1 MGPSQLYDHLVLQR
15 DSDSGKLFHDTLGP
29 SSIMKAVCEVLNL
42 KQDDVSREV
51 PLTSYGL
58 DSLSAAALSF
68 ALRPTLSVSQIQLP
82 SDMTIQHLE
91 ARLRTADASLSGS
104 SPSEPERSVSDAT
117 ERMTSLLSKLCAQL
131 PIRPQSEVRRT
142 GPGAV
147 LVTGTTGSV
156 GAHVLARILQNSDHI
171 AVYAL
176 VQTHGESSST
186 TAHNRQLSV
195 FRTHGLDLSLLDSSR
210 LSIVACNYEAH
221 HLGLN
226 DETYAQVRG
235 ILRSPCGLC

>member
-15 DSDSGKLFHDTLGP
+15 DSDNGKLSHDTLGP
-29 SSIMKAVCEVLNL
+29 SSILKAVCDVLDL

-68 ALRPTLSVSQIQLP
+68 ALRSILSVSQIQLL

-104 SPSEPERSVSDAT
+104 SPSEPARSVSDAMG
-117 ERMTSLLSKLCAQL
+117 RVTSLLSQLCSQL
-131 PIRPQSEVRRT
+131 PTRPHSEVRQT
-142 GPGAV
+142 VPGAV

-156 GAHVLARILQNSDHI
+156 GAHVLARILQNADHI

-176 VQTHGESSST
+176 VRTHNESSP
-186 TAHNRQLSV
+186 AAVRQRQISA
-195 FRTHGLDLSLLDSSR
+195 FRTHGLDLSLLDSSH
-210 LSIVACNYEAH
+210 LSIFACNYEAD
-221 HLGLN
+221 HLGLT
-226 DETYAQVRG
+226 DETYAQVRE
-235 ILRSPCGLC
+235 ILRSPCGLH